1 MDEVLIICVWPNQIN
16 YAKFNLY
23 DYSLVAAITLCCY
36 AYTVRCCNLV
46 LIGTHICFVVNCKSS
61 YAISTMLVCVA
72 CAKVITP
79 YSNNFLSC
87 PFPKLPVYR
96 YLYECY
102 LCSVLLCIFMTML
115 CGRYLHECLFVW
127 CCCVNFMALSK
138 MLCLGLIMPNQHCQV
153 VMKPSCGD
161 ILGGNAQTFMIPT
174 IQYYRST

>member
-1 MDEVLIICVWPNQIN
+1 MNEMLIICAWPNQTN

-36 AYTVRCCNLV
+36 AYMVRCCNLV

-87 PFPKLPVYR
+87 PFPKVLVYR

-102 LCSVLLCIFMTML
+102 LCFALLCIFMAMVQCYVVDICMSVCLVLLRTL
-115 CGRYLHECLFVW
+115 CGFVEN
-127 CCCVNFMALSK
+127 VIVIRTRK
-138 MLCLGLIMPNQHCQV
+138 
-153 VMKPSCGD
+153 K
-161 ILGGNAQTFMIPT
+161 
-174 IQYYRST
+174 

>member
-1 MDEVLIICVWPNQIN
+1 MQVDEVLIICAWPNQTN

-36 AYTVRCCNLV
+36 AYMMRCCNLV
-46 LIGTHICFVVNCKSS
+46 LIGRHICFVVNCKSS

-87 PFPKLPVYR
+87 PFPKVLVYR

-102 LCSVLLCIFMTML
+102 LCFVLLCIFMAMVQCYVVDICMSVCLFGVVAYTLWL
-115 CGRYLHECLFVW
+115 CGKCY
-127 CCCVNFMALSK
+127 
-138 MLCLGLIMPNQHCQV
+138 
-153 VMKPSCGD
+153 CG
-161 ILGGNAQTFMIPT
+161 
-174 IQYYRST
+174 